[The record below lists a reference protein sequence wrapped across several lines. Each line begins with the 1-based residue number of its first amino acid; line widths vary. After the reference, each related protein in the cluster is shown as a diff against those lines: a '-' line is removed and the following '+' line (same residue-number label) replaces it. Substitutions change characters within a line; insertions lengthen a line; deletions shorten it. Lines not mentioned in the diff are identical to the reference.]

1 MAEETNVILEDVPG
15 GKQGEEQPSDL
26 NNDNNNGENVVAAAP
41 VIPLNP
47 YAYLERNEFTSERFK
62 IEVRGLPKYYGIG
75 EFKKL
80 LNDKLKLSTTKL
92 KPPARGSRWIY
103 ICFRTEEDKKKA
115 LEVLS
120 GYNWKNSILSA
131 QEARAAPDPLVQK
144 RSLQLETDDV
154 AAKKVK
160 LTSETLTEML
170 KKSTTPWWDIPY
182 EEQVNRKLESMR
194 QLLTRLGRDMVR
206 CNPALG
212 AWLKKQ
218 QSMYSGLPCELL
230 GCRSSPQQDSYRNKC
245 EFTIGKNPVTG
256 EGTVGF
262 RVSSYAQGSTAVGP
276 VDSLIHIP
284 QRMKLAGKVFEQFVR
299 SSKLPVFEPE
309 HQSGHWRQL
318 TCRLSMSNDQ
328 LMLVVG
334 LHPQQLSAD
343 ELNDVKTE
351 LKEFFMHGGGKDCN
365 VTSLYFQLIS
375 KRQAGTDPTPPELL
389 MGASHIEE
397 SICGVTLR
405 ISPEAFFQVN
415 SAAAEVLYGAVEE
428 VAQPTRDTSLLDVC
442 CGSGAIGLCLA
453 KKCGQVLGVELITR
467 AVEDARTNASI
478 NSVENCE
485 FFSGA
490 AEEILSS
497 VIRRATYKDLLA
509 VVDPPRA
516 GLHQKAI
523 KLIRRTE
530 ALTRMVF
537 LSCDPQAARENFL
550 SLSRPASKTYWGDPI
565 VPVRAVAVDMFPH
578 TPHCELIIYFERY
591 CDINT
596 KPVAPEDAEA
606 KPHVTV
612 DMNLK
617 DS

>member
-1 MAEETNVILEDVPG
+1 MAEEKSVTLEDVPG
-15 GKQGEEQPSDL
+15 GIQEEEQPPSL
-26 NNDNNNGENVVAAAP
+26 NNGNNNEGDDVTDTSVTS
-41 VIPLNP
+41 LNP

-144 RSLQLETDDV
+144 RSLETDDDAV
-154 AAKKVK
+154 KKMK
-160 LTSETLTEML
+160 FTSESLTEML

-182 EEQVNRKLESMR
+182 EEQVARKLKSMR
-194 QLLTRLGRDMVR
+194 QLLSRLGRDMAR

-218 QSMYSGLPCELL
+218 QNMYDGLPCELI
-230 GCRSSPQQDSYRNKC
+230 GCRASPRQDSYRNKC

-284 QRMKLAGKVFEQFVR
+284 QRMKLAAKVFEQFVR

-334 LHPQQLSAD
+334 LHPQQLSSD
-343 ELNDVKTE
+343 ELNSVKTE
-351 LKEFFMHGGGKDCN
+351 LKEFFMNGGGKDCN
-365 VTSLYFQLIS
+365 VTSLYFQMIA

-397 SICGVTLR
+397 SIRGVTLR

-428 VAQPTRDTSLLDVC
+428 VAKPTKETSLLDVC

-497 VIRRATYKDLLA
+497 VIRRATCKDLLA

-578 TPHCELIIYFERY
+578 TPHCELVIYFERFCEAG
-591 CDINT
+591 CDNNT
-596 KPVAPEDAEA
+596 TTAAPEGKTDDI
-606 KPHVTV
+606 VN
-612 DMNLK
+612 MNQTE
-617 DS
+617 S